1 MNTSTLHGLKRGI
14 TVRRTAALGGLL
26 AAVGAPL
33 IALSTSPTAAAGP
46 EDELFWYP
54 DENAFTQTSDTTSAL
69 DIGTFTGY
77 GPLDGFTSPFDNSM
91 LALPDEL
98 QANITETSIP
108 WLDGYEGGTWDI
120 TSGDAEIPTGSVIDL
135 SGFPSLSLATE
146 TVDIPGAGL
155 FGLPEIT
162 ETLFTSFGDFSI

>member
-1 MNTSTLHGLKRGI
+1 VVVTLRSLKSGLNTP
-14 TVRRTAALGGLL
+14 RTAALGGLL

-33 IALSTSPTAAAGP
+33 IALSTSPIAAAGP

-54 DENAFTQTSDTTSAL
+54 DESEFTQTSETSNDL
-69 DIGTFTGY
+69 DIGTFEGY
-77 GPLDGFTSPFDNSM
+77 GPLDGFTSAFDNSV

-120 TSGDAEIPTGSVIDL
+120 TSGDAGIPTGSVIDL
-135 SGFPSLSLATE
+135 SGFPSLSFATE